1 MHSEVLED
9 HRRQVAQRPLW
20 ILGWL
25 FRSAFDEEDGAE
37 RVTATERAV
46 ASTARVADATPV
58 HALVSLGRRDQNVSG
73 VG

>member
-1 MHSEVLED
+1 MLED
-9 HRRQVAQRPLW
+9 HGRQVAQRPLG

-37 RVTATERAV
+37 RVTATKRAV
-46 ASTARVADATPV
+46 ASTARVTDATPV
-58 HALVSLGRRDQNVSG
+58 HAFVPLGRRDQNVAG